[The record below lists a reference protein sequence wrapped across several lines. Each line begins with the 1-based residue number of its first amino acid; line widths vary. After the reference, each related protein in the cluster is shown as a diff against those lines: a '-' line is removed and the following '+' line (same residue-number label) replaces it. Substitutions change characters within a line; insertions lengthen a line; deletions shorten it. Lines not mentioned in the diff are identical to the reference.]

1 VNLAALLFLLA
12 SGEFLPVSL
21 DSEGPYLI
29 LSSPGAAREYGEARE
44 VVRALHPGATEATV
58 DLESEEAIAAVL
70 REAKPRFAFVLA
82 LPGEIDVN
90 LAWRWLR
97 ASSAVDADPLP
108 DVRTGF
114 LTGATPA
121 AAAAFARRIA
131 AAARGE
137 AKLPRRFVDDLGPN
151 EMAPPEAFF
160 EEPRTWFFTA
170 LPAGFP
176 CATISHGKAGF
187 TDARLGALDG
197 AGLVHFGGH
206 GYPDR
211 IVDGVIGRQAGR
223 LALAPCV
230 VWNGACY
237 TGATDR
243 WFDEWGGAGKVV
255 EKRVAPEENFCL
267 NLLANSVVGYLAALH
282 PDHGIPVYQEMEH
295 LVATGA
301 PLGELM
307 RQTGVAV
314 VLGAGGRLPPLA
326 PLADG
331 APSKALTPTEVMLR
345 GTASRVLFGDPA
357 LAAGGRLVGP
367 ALKVETGAHADGG
380 RLVTVTVANPAMRS
394 TLTDTFHADL
404 SADGM
409 LFNDRALVAVD
420 LPADHPA
427 VQSVEILSAEVGG
440 KALRHRL
447 VSWVVEEDLGARR
460 LLIQVDFA
468 ATAFMQGPF
477 RTSGATLTLA
487 LCGSR

>member
-1 VNLAALLFLLA
+1 VNLAALLVLFA

-21 DSEGPYLI
+21 DSEGPHLI
-29 LSSPGAAREYGEARE
+29 VLSPGAAKEYGEARE
-44 VVRALHPGATEATV
+44 VVRALHPGATEVTV
-58 DLESEEAIAAVL
+58 DLASEAAIASAL
-70 REAKPRFAFVLA
+70 AAAKPRYALVLA

-97 ASSAVDADPLP
+97 ASSAVDADPFP

-114 LTGATPA
+114 LTGSTPA
-121 AAAAFARRIA
+121 AAAAFAGRIS

-137 AKLPRRFVDDLGPN
+137 TKLPRRFVDDLGPN

-160 EEPRTWFFTA
+160 VQPQTWFFTA

-176 CATISHGKAGF
+176 RATISHGKAGF

-197 AGLVHFGGH
+197 AGYVHFGGH

-211 IVDGVIGRQAGR
+211 VVSGVTGRQAGR
-223 LALAPCV
+223 LVLAPCV

-243 WFDEWGGAGKVV
+243 WFDEWGGGGNVV
-255 EKRVAPEENFCL
+255 EKRVAPAESFGL
-267 NLLANSVVGYLAALH
+267 NLLGNAVVGYLAALH

-295 LVATGA
+295 LAATGA

-314 VLGAGGRLPPLA
+314 VLGAGGKLPDLA
-326 PLADG
+326 PLAG
-331 APSKALTPTEVMLR
+331 GTPSRAWTPAEIMLR

-357 LAAGGRLVGP
+357 LAAGGKFAEP
-367 ALKVETGAHADGG
+367 ALRAGPITDEGG
-380 RLVTVTVANPAMRS
+380 EARVTVTVANPLMRS
-394 TLTDTFHADL
+394 SLTDTFHSDL
-404 SADGM
+404 SADGR
-409 LFNDRALVAVD
+409 LFNDRALVVLD
-420 LPADHPA
+420 LPADRAAPEA
-427 VQSVEILSAEVGG
+427 VEVLSAGVEGRPI
-440 KALRHRL
+440 RHRL
-447 VSWVVEEDLGARR
+447 VAWAVEEDSGARR
-460 LLIQVDFA
+460 LLVQVDLA

-477 RTSGATLTLA
+477 RTPGATLVLA
-487 LCGSR
+487 LR